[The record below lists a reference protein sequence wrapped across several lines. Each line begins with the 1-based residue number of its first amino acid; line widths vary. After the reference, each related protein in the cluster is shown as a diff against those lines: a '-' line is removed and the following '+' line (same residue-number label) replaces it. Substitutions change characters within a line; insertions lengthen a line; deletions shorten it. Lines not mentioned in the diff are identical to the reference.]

1 MPARG
6 RPRNFWRRPMAK
18 HKYPTKEKAKKMLKE
33 NQAQG
38 KPLSK
43 AQKGLFGVIA
53 GGKKPTR
60 VKRPKRKR

>member
-1 MPARG
+1 
-6 RPRNFWRRPMAK
+6 MAK
-18 HKYPTKEKAKKMLKE
+18 HKYPTKAKAKKMLKE